1 MFYSI
6 VFSTQK
12 ALLAAAK
19 LPGVHSVHTP
29 LQMIIFEGSVPSK
42 LDPRTVIYIS
52 EPYGIIT

>member
-29 LQMIIFEGSVPSK
+29 LQMIIFEGSP
-42 LDPRTVIYIS
+42 
-52 EPYGIIT
+52 E